1 MMFNA
6 DADAKTSDRVNKKT
20 EERTRAAYHYVMRS
34 KDGRAFLSVLMDIFG
49 LYEPCENE
57 VAEGTRRAAL
67 SIRNTA
73 LNLGYIKEW
82 QKMEA
87 EKETFV
93 EEIKTMLDQ
102 TAAKEDNEDEDIP
115 F

>member
-1 MMFNA
+1 MFNA
-6 DADAKTSDRVNKKT
+6 EADAKTTERVNKRT

-34 KDGRAFLSVLMDIFG
+34 KDGRAFLSTLMDVFG
-49 LYEPCENE
+49 LYDPCDNE
-57 VAEGTRRAAL
+57 IAEGTRRAAL

-73 LNLGYIKEW
+73 IGLGFIKEW

-87 EKETFV
+87 EKEAFV
-93 EEIKTMLDQ
+93 DDVQRMLDQ
-102 TAAKEDNEDEDIP
+102 TAAKEDKDYEDIP